1 MKAKDLAKL
10 LLEYPEFEVE
20 TSINIIDPT
29 CTFGLHTNWYNVEGI
44 TEIGH
49 SDHILVLDLEE
60 KSNGKI

>member
-20 TSINIIDPT
+20 TSINVIDNT
-29 CTFGLHTNWYNVEGI
+29 STFGLRTDWYIVDGI

-49 SDHILVLDLEE
+49 SDHILVLDIIDKEV
-60 KSNGKI
+60 K